1 MCVISI
7 QEKVIKQRKVD
18 SNKQSM
24 QKADEKGP
32 DMNMITPRFTKF
44 INQYTW
50 KEKARFYLLF
60 SGQID
65 TFFKKV

>member
-7 QEKVIKQRKVD
+7 QGKVIKQRKVD

-44 INQYTW
+44 INQYIW